1 MPRLK
6 PKDLVRTESTENTE
20 RTQRKNTWIKK
31 TTDLARTE
39 NTENTEKISLDKKLK
54 SEFAQRA
61 RRR

>member
-1 MPRLK
+1 VGPHFRAACFSKTKKGSHRGHRERMPGFK
-6 PKDLVRTESTENTE
+6 AK
-20 RTQRKNTWIKK
+20 
-31 TTDLARTE
+31 DLARTE

>member
-1 MPRLK
+1 MSGAGFQPAYL
-6 PKDLVRTESTENTE
+6 
-20 RTQRKNTWIKK
+20 KK
-31 TTDLARTE
+31 TQGSHIGHGERMPGFKAKDLARTE